1 MINKAMLDFNLLQF
15 INNLKLYGDVYIVG
29 GYLRDKF
36 FNIESKDID
45 LTTNIEFNQL
55 KSLLKDYDYKIIS
68 DKFQIISLKLQ
79 DIKIEIARMR
89 SDISYGKNRNDVI
102 FEFTNNIYLDIK
114 RRDFTINSL
123 MFDGT
128 FFLSYKDTLKDLI
141 DKNLRAIEDANIKFQ
156 EDPYRIL
163 RGLRLFSEKNLH
175 SIDKMTKMSMQK
187 NAHLVRT
194 LSKDI
199 IKQELI
205 KIIKGENY
213 IETLKI
219 LNDLKIFNHNF
230 NINEYQN
237 NYFDRIVNIF
247 NQKNLNILVELK
259 FSKKIIK
266 LINKE
271 LL

>member
-45 LTTNIEFNQL
+45 LTTNIDFNQL
-55 KSLLKDYDYKIIS
+55 KSLLKNYDYKIIS
-68 DKFQIISLKLQ
+68 DKFQILSLKLQ
-79 DIKIEIARMR
+79 GITIEIARMR
-89 SDISYGKNRNDVI
+89 SDISYGQNRNSVI
-102 FEFTNNIYLDIK
+102 FEFTSNIYLDIK

-128 FFLSYKDTLKDLI
+128 FFLSYKDTLKDLAN
-141 DKNLRAIEDANIKFQ
+141 KNLRAIEDANTKFK

-163 RGLRLFSEKNLH
+163 RGLRLFSEKNLK
-175 SIDKMTKMSMQK
+175 SIDKITKISMQK
-187 NAHLVRT
+187 NAHLVRN

-199 IKQELI
+199 IKKELI
-205 KIIKGENY
+205 KIINGKNY
-213 IETLKI
+213 LNTLKM
-219 LNDLKIFNHNF
+219 LNELNIFKYDF
-230 NINEYQN
+230 NVNEYKEK
-237 NYFDRIVNIF
+237 YEDRILDIF
-247 NQKNLNILVELK
+247 NQKNLNILVELN